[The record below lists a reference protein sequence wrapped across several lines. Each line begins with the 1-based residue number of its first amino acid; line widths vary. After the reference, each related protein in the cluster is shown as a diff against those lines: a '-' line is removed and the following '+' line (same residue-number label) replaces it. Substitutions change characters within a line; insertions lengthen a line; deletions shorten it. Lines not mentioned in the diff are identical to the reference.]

1 MVNLK
6 KLLVIIAAWNQA
18 DQDESTLAELQSYY
32 ADKNIQA
39 LSLEDLTSRTS
50 FLPNSLVMTCED
62 DPRDSCFYT
71 EDGIHLTPIVMIDAN
86 SQEEIDPKEV
96 LTEEEA
102 EDEGYEYYD
111 FETFMD
117 HFEGYE
123 NILLNFKIT
132 RVNSIKEGTVL
143 RFDEFI

>member
-1 MVNLK
+1 MVNTE
-6 KLLVIIAAWNQA
+6 KLLEIIAAWNQA
-18 DQDESTLAELQSYY
+18 DHDESSLSELQSYY

-39 LSLEDLTSRTS
+39 ISLEDLASRES

-62 DPRDSCFYT
+62 DPNDLCFYT
-71 EDGIHLTPIVMIDAN
+71 EDGIHLTPIALIDAT

-117 HFEGYE
+117 HFGGYE
-123 NILLNFKIT
+123 NILLNFKTT
-132 RVNSIKEGTVL
+132 RARSISEGHVL